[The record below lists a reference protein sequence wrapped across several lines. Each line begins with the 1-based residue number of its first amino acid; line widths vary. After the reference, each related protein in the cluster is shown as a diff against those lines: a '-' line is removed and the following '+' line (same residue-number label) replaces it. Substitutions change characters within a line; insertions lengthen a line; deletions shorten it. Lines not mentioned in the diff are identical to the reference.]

1 MGYIY
6 FSAKFIGQLAMPIL
20 KNPRHEKFAREYVKT
35 GVGAEAYRRAY
46 PRAHPISTARV
57 CASQLLTKPNI
68 ARRTAELRQAIA
80 KRADIT
86 EDKILTDYEEA
97 LQLAKAQAKPNAIV
111 NAAMAQAKLVGLLR
125 DRIET
130 KNVNE
135 FENME
140 SIDDILQKVANE
152 AGTEAAAALAKAF
165 GLDKTPKIC

>member
-1 MGYIY
+1 
-6 FSAKFIGQLAMPIL
+6 MPIL

-80 KRADIT
+80 KRANIT
-86 EDKILTDYEEA
+86 EDKILTDCEEA

-135 FENME
+135 FEHME

-165 GLDKTPKIC
+165 GLDKNTQNF

>member
-1 MGYIY
+1 
-6 FSAKFIGQLAMPIL
+6 MPIL

-35 GVGAEAYRRAY
+35 GIGAEAYRRVY

-68 ARRTAELRQAIA
+68 ASRTVELRQAIA

-86 EDKILTDYEEA
+86 EDRILTDYQDA
-97 LQLAKAQAKPNAIV
+97 LALAKKQEKPDSIV
-111 NAAMAQAKLVGLLR
+111 NAATAQAKLVGLLR

-130 KNVNE
+130 KTVND

-140 SIDDILQKVANE
+140 SIDDILQAVTDQ
-152 AGTEAAAALAKAF
+152 AGPEAAAALAN
-165 GLDKTPKIC
+165 GIWPR

>member
-1 MGYIY
+1 MG
-6 FSAKFIGQLAMPIL
+6 IL

-35 GVGAEAYRRAY
+35 GIGAEAYRRVY

-57 CASQLLTKPNI
+57 CACQLLTNPNI
-68 ARRTAELRQAIA
+68 VRRTVELRRGLA

-97 LQLAKAQAKPNAIV
+97 LQLAKAQAKPNAIIK
-111 NAAMAQAKLVGLLR
+111 AATAQAKLVGLLK

-130 KNVNE
+130 KNVND
-135 FENME
+135 FENLK
-140 SIDDILQKVANE
+140 SIDDILQKVADE

-165 GLDKTPKIC
+165 GLDK

>member
-1 MGYIY
+1 MG
-6 FSAKFIGQLAMPIL
+6 IL

-35 GVGAEAYRRAY
+35 GIGAEAYRRVY
-46 PRAHPISTARV
+46 PRAHPTSTARV

-68 ARRTAELRQAIA
+68 ASRTVELRHAMA

-97 LQLAKAQAKPNAIV
+97 LQLAKAQAKPDSII
-111 NAAMAQAKLVGLLR
+111 NAATAQAKLVGLLK
-125 DRIET
+125 DRTET

-140 SIDDILQKVANE
+140 SIDDILQKVADE
-152 AGTEAAAALAKAF
+152 AGPEAAAALSKAF
-165 GLDKTPKIC
+165 GLDKSPKN